1 MEGLKCAKCGSI
13 PKGPGTLQK
22 VPISIIISW
31 EGSRFPLWANSVWGG
46 REPETPGERV
56 ITTVQTPVI
65 RRKDRPRGQP
75 GTLQGERAFP
85 VSTGLWISSSKC
97 RNASSGSKVSSSSK
111 CRNASSGSKVKR
123 GPWAGGRL
131 PCMCGLQT
139 APWRVFGL
147 TGTGTE

>member
-1 MEGLKCAKCGSI
+1 MTTTGALMEGLKRAKCGSI

-46 REPETPGERV
+46 REPETPGEQV

-65 RRKDRPRGQP
+65 RRKDGPRGQP

-85 VSTGLWISSSKC
+85 VSTGLWI
-97 RNASSGSKVSSSSK
+97 SSSK

>member
-1 MEGLKCAKCGSI
+1 MTTTGALMEGLKRAKCGSI

-56 ITTVQTPVI
+56 ITT
-65 RRKDRPRGQP
+65 

-123 GPWAGGRL
+123 GPWAGGRS